1 MAVKRTGYS
10 RTFISKTEQTD
21 TSMHGSPTW
30 EDYQTINDKDKEIR
44 EEIIRQFAFH
54 QKEREYE
61 GFDGKIWYSWI
72 MPTPGQVGEGSQN
85 IEYQI
90 KISIQKTGNEK
101 DLESWSD
108 LEKFLIKNG
117 FNELK

>member
-1 MAVKRTGYS
+1 MAVKRTSYS

-30 EDYQTINDKDKEIR
+30 EDYQAINDNDREIR
-44 EEIIRQFAFH
+44 EDLIRQFAFH
-54 QKEREYE
+54 QKGREYE
-61 GFDGKIWYSWI
+61 GFDGKMLYSWI

-85 IEYQI
+85 IEYKI
-90 KISIQKTGNEK
+90 KISIQKTGDEK

-108 LEKFLIKNG
+108 LEKFLVKNG